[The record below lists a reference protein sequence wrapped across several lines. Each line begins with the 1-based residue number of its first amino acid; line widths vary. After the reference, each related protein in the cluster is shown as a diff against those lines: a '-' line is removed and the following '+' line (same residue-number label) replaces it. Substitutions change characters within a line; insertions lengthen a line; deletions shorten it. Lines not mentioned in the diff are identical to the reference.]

1 MSDPLAQAMAALRE
15 ALRREVAAE
24 FEAAREAAWVEGWN
38 AGQAEER
45 ALWQARLRAML
56 GDISDDT
63 QPAGAGAPV
72 SLPVPD
78 PVAVAEVG
86 RVERPAEVP
95 PLPASAAPQDGA
107 AQSDESLFASFSSEK
122 EGASTSADPGDGAR
136 WPSNAFPWRT
146 PARLA
151 VLEAEYPAGME
162 MMEIRRRME
171 ALPGLPL
178 PQGNAM
184 LWRWVTTRGLKR
196 GVAKV
201 EALPVAPACDAAPEA
216 TLEAAP
222 EEAPVVL
229 LPEGA
234 IRETPQLKRA
244 RELLAMELHPNDIKL
259 AVRLSASEFDV
270 VRDEHKRRAH
280 QIEAGAA

>member
-1 MSDPLAQAMAALRE
+1 MSDPLAQAMDALRE

-24 FEAAREAAWVEGWN
+24 AEAAREAAWAEGWS
-38 AGQAEER
+38 AGQAEEK

-56 GDISDDT
+56 GQDLDVT

-86 RVERPAEVP
+86 RVERPAEAPPSPVP
-95 PLPASAAPQDGA
+95 AAPQDEVAEGA
-107 AQSDESLFASFSSEK
+107 ADEAQ
-122 EGASTSADPGDGAR
+122 

-151 VLEAEYPAGME
+151 VLEVEYPGGME

-171 ALPGLPL
+171 ALPGPALPS
-178 PQGNAM
+178 GNAM

-196 GVAKV
+196 GVPKA
-201 EALPVAPACDAAPEA
+201 EALPVAPVPDEAPEA
-216 TLEAAP
+216 VP
-222 EEAPVVL
+222 DEAPVAL
-229 LPEGA
+229 LPEGEV
-234 IRETPQLKRA
+234 RETPQLQRA
-244 RELLAMELHPNDIKL
+244 RELLAMEMHPNDIKL
-259 AVRLSASEFDV
+259 AVRLSASEFAV
-270 VRDEHKRRAH
+270 VCDEHKRRAW
-280 QIEAGAA
+280 AA